1 MRIALEV
8 MGGDYA
14 PQETVAGAILAAQEY
29 KIKMIL
35 VGNEAAIAKEIEKYV
50 ENKDLITIQHASE
63 IIGMDE
69 HPVTAVRKKRDSSIV
84 VANVLVKEKKADAV
98 VSVGNTG
105 AAMAASF
112 FELGRIKGI
121 DRPAIAIMIPTVK
134 GFTVLLDAGA
144 NADCKPNNLK
154 QFALMGSLY
163 AEKVL
168 GVSNPRVG
176 LINIGT
182 EESKGNELTKLA
194 YAVLKGYSDIN
205 FAGNIE
211 SRELQTGYVDVAV
224 CDGFIGNIILK
235 TMEGTVAFLM
245 NAFNDIVKKQS
256 IGDKG
261 EIFKELKRRIDYAEY
276 GGAPLLG
283 VNGVSIIGHGSS
295 KADAIKNAVR
305 VAKESVE
312 KNLINLI
319 SESTYK

>member
-29 KIKMIL
+29 KTKIIL

-105 AAMAASF
+105 AAMAASL

-163 AEKVL
+163 VEKVL

-261 EIFKELKRRIDYAEY
+261 EIFKELKHRIDYAEY

>member
-163 AEKVL
+163 VEKVL

>member
-29 KIKMIL
+29 KTKIIL

-105 AAMAASF
+105 AAMAASL

-163 AEKVL
+163 VEKVL